1 MSKTNNST
9 STRRNREYTF
19 SKETILYL
27 EALRRINE
35 AYDAIYA
42 ATDAAFADVDSVMN
56 EKILPQYIALQNA
69 TRDLLGDRIIDSL
82 AKSKP
87 TGKAAIEI

>member
-9 STRRNREYTF
+9 STLRNRDYTF

-27 EALRRINE
+27 DALRRLNE

-42 ATDAAFADVDSVMN
+42 ATDAAFADVDTVMD
-56 EKILPQYIALQNA
+56 EKILPQYIALQDA

-82 AKSKP
+82 AKSKL
-87 TGKAAIEI
+87 TGKAAIAI

>member
-27 EALRRINE
+27 EALRRLNE
-35 AYDAIYA
+35 AYDAIHA

-56 EKILPQYIALQNA
+56 EKILPQYTALQDA

>member
-87 TGKAAIEI
+87 TGKAAIDI

>member
-1 MSKTNNST
+1 MSKTNHST

-56 EKILPQYIALQNA
+56 EKILPQYIALQDA